1 MSGQRR
7 EFPEQPNLRFLKL
20 EAKRRLA
27 AGEFATLHDAQLA
40 VAREHGLSSW
50 ALLKETVTADEAE
63 PNVALAQVRW
73 LISSFRDA
81 DSATWAPPAAAEL
94 REHLTKEFLSATPLG
109 TIIDML
115 TGPPMLDEDL
125 VVIEAPTS
133 LSVRARAGGLQVE
146 AFADADPPHRLT
158 SLLLDRQI
166 QLVTDERVAAPPL
179 VTAGQVPAEAMAVA
193 RDCFAELGLP
203 GLVVAGA
210 DATDSVWSL
219 ALGWASLE
227 RPEPLGV
234 RHRFP
239 AYAITQVITATAAL
253 RLVADGLLELDAP
266 ANRYLR
272 TVRLADGEVTVRELL
287 NHTSGV
293 DHGLDNPENLF
304 GSAITDLISLTG
316 PVVPCPGPRGTV
328 RYSVG
333 GYAVLGQLIAD
344 VTGAR
349 YQETAESLVLRPLG
363 MTDSFFPAS
372 WPERDAVTGHQLDDA
387 GRFEPASARFC
398 VIPAAG
404 GLWSTAA
411 DLARFGAAG
420 GSLLPA
426 DLAAEALRPQAP
438 PGSPGPRFGL
448 GWPLHPDDSMAGIV
462 GSAPGA
468 AVSLLFEVGSGHS
481 SVAMT
486 NWFIPT
492 AIEQVNAR
500 LLRPNAGDLSGVCG
514 QPR

>member
-1 MSGQRR
+1 MSGQAR

-27 AGEFATLHDAQLA
+27 AGEFAALHDAQLA

-50 ALLKETVTADEAE
+50 AVLKETVTADQAG
-63 PNVALAQVRW
+63 PNPALAQVRW
-73 LISSFRDA
+73 LISRFADA
-81 DSATWAPPAAAEL
+81 DSTTWARPAAEEL
-94 REHLTKEFLSATPLG
+94 REHFTREFLSAVPFS
-109 TIIDML
+109 TIIEML
-115 TGPPMLDEDL
+115 IRPPLFHEDL
-125 VVIEAPTS
+125 VVIETPTS
-133 LSVRARAGGLQVE
+133 RSVRAQAGGLQVE
-146 AFADADPPHRLT
+146 AFAEADPPHRLT
-158 SLLLDRQI
+158 SLQLDRESL
-166 QLVTDERVAAPPL
+166 LVTDERVAAPPA
-179 VTAGQVPAEAMAVA
+179 VTAGQVPAEAMAAA
-193 RDCFAELGLP
+193 REWFAELSLP

-210 DATDSVWSL
+210 DTAVAGTADAGDPAWSL

-227 RPEPLGV
+227 RPAPLGV

-253 RLVADGLLELDAP
+253 RLVADGFLELDAP

-287 NHTSGV
+287 SHTSGI
-293 DHGLDNPENLF
+293 DHGVDNPENLF

-316 PVVPCPGPRGTV
+316 PVIPCPGPRGTV
-328 RYSVG
+328 RYSAG
-333 GYAVLGQLIAD
+333 GCAVLGQLIAD
-344 VTGAR
+344 VTGTR
-349 YQETAESLVLRPLG
+349 YQDTAQSLVLRPLA
-363 MTDSFFPAS
+363 MTDSFFPDS
-372 WPERDAVTGHQLDDA
+372 WPERDAVTGYQLNDA
-387 GRFEPASARFC
+387 GRFEPATAQFC

-411 DLARFGAAG
+411 DLARFGSAW

-438 PGSPGPRFGL
+438 PGGPGPRFGL
-448 GWPLHPDDSMAGIV
+448 GWPLHPGNTMAGLV

-468 AVSLLFEVGSGHS
+468 AVSLLFVPGSGHA

-486 NWFIPT
+486 NWLVPA

-500 LLRPNAGDLSGVCG
+500 LLRPN
-514 QPR
+514 P

>member
-1 MSGQRR
+1 MSGQAR

-20 EAKRRLA
+20 EAKRRLT

-50 ALLKETVTADEAE
+50 AVLKETVTAGQAE
-63 PNVALAQVRW
+63 PNLALAQVRW
-73 LISSFRDA
+73 LISRFRDA
-81 DSATWAPPAAAEL
+81 GSATWARPAAEEL
-94 REHLTKEFLSATPLG
+94 REHFTREFLSAVPLD

-115 TGPPMLDEDL
+115 IRPPMSDEDL

-133 LSVRARAGGLQVE
+133 RSVRAQAGGLQVE
-146 AFADADPPHRLT
+146 AFAEADPPHRLT
-158 SLLLDRQI
+158 SLQLDRQS
-166 QLVTDERVAAPPL
+166 LLATDERVAAPPA

-193 RDCFAELGLP
+193 REWFAELGLP

-210 DATDSVWSL
+210 DTAVAGTAVAGTADAGDRAWSL

-253 RLVADGLLELDAP
+253 RLVAGGLLELDAP

-272 TVRLADGEVTVRELL
+272 TVRLADEEVTVRELL

-293 DHGLDNPENLF
+293 DNPENLF
-304 GSAITDLISLTG
+304 GGAITDLISLSG
-316 PVVPCPGPRGTV
+316 PVMPCSGPRGTV

-349 YQETAESLVLRPLG
+349 YQDTAESLVLRPLG

-372 WPERDAVTGHQLDDA
+372 WPERDAVTGYQLDDA

-411 DLARFGAAG
+411 DLARFGAAW

-448 GWPLHPDDSMAGIV
+448 GWPLHPGNAMAGLV

-468 AVSLLFEVGSGHS
+468 AMSLLFVPGSGHA

-486 NWFIPT
+486 NWLIPA

-500 LLRPNAGDLSGVCG
+500 LLRPN
-514 QPR
+514 P